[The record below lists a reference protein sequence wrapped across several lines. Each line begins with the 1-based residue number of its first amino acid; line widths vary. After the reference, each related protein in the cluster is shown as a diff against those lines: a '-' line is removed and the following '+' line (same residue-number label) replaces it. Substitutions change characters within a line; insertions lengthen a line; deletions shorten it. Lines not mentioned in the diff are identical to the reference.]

1 MLSFS
6 LLGGVR
12 VDVDVE
18 VDLEVVWELKLE
30 LDSEGDILGWDGWI
44 YIQCWVSSAI
54 VQIVVIYSYIY
65 TYTREY
71 LERCSCC
78 CYT

>member
-1 MLSFS
+1 MSFS
-6 LLGGVR
+6 LLERVR

-18 VDLEVVWELKLE
+18 VDLEVVWELKLK
-30 LDSEGDILGWDGWI
+30 LDLEVDILGWDGWI

-65 TYTREY
+65 PYIREY
-71 LERCSCC
+71 LGRCSCC